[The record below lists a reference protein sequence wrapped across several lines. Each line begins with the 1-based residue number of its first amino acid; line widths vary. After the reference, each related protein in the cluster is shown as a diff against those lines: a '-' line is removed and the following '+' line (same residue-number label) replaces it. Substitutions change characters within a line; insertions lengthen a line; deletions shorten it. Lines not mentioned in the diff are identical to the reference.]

1 MNAVF
6 SIEKDKVRQSF
17 SSAVNTYDGFA
28 TLQRSV
34 GRELLTNFSLTK
46 CFAEKIILDVGC
58 GTGFLAQEI
67 LLRSPI
73 QQLITVDIALPM
85 VQATKNKL
93 KSVSAVQYVCADAE
107 KLPLLNSSIDRV
119 ISNLALQWCQNLTAV
134 FKGLKRILKQDGEM
148 LFSTFGPATLQ
159 ELKQSWA
166 EVDDYTHVNSFYS
179 VDELVIFLQQAG
191 FNDVQIEVKCYQ
203 SNYRTVI
210 ELMRELKGIGAHN
223 VLSGRN
229 RSMTSKN
236 KMQKMVDVYEKHR
249 VNNCIPATY
258 EIIFVSAT
266 TKS

>member
-1 MNAVF
+1 MSVVF
-6 SIEKDKVRQSF
+6 SIEKDKVRSSF
-17 SSAVNTYDGFA
+17 SSAVSTYDGFA

-34 GRELLTNFSLTK
+34 GLELLTDFQCVTAK
-46 CFAEKIILDVGC
+46 TILDVGC

-67 LLRSPI
+67 LLRSSI

-107 KLPLLNSSIDRV
+107 KIPLSNGSIDRV

-134 FKGLKRILKQDGEM
+134 FKGFKRILKQDGKI
-148 LFSTFGPATLQ
+148 LFSTFGPSTLQ

-179 VDELVIFLQQAG
+179 VDEVDMFLQQAG
-191 FNDVQIEVKCYQ
+191 FNNIQTEVKCYQ

-229 RSMTSKN
+229 RNMTGKTQ
-236 KMQKMVDVYEKHR
+236 MQKMIDVYEKHR
-249 VNNCIPATY
+249 INNCIPATY
-258 EIIFVSAT
+258 EIIFVSA
-266 TKS
+266 SIEN